1 MAKFSITGV
10 ESGASDSGALV
21 GASPYDTP
29 NDLLVRH
36 RSAANGVEN
45 NNPNGHMLA
54 GNYWEDAS
62 RQWFE
67 DIFGCEISH
76 PEIGYPDEQCNM
88 VASLDGL
95 FATPVTLTDWQ
106 GTEHLIPDGAVWECK
121 LPVYPSE
128 GGPARPERVW
138 QVMAQMMCSGADIAV
153 IAELPRSNPEW
164 VIAVIERDEKMIK
177 QLRDSVDEFWGHM
190 DKGTQYTPQTSEE
203 ASKMIGHNGGKVM
216 IDLSHG
222 PADGITAEEIET
234 LHAAADRYDAA
245 NGAIKLSEGIK
256 ESAKLEMQLIMGG
269 RDGVEIDGTRIKWAE
284 VNYKAKPEKITPAT
298 EASVGRRFS
307 VKVPA

>member
-21 GASPYDTP
+21 GASPYDTS

-67 DIFGCEISH
+67 DIFGCEITH
-76 PEIGYPDEQCNM
+76 PEIGYPDEVCNM

-95 FATPVTLTDWQ
+95 FAAPCTLVDWQ
-106 GTEHLIPDGAVWECK
+106 GVEHLIPDGAVWECK

-138 QVMAQMMCSGADIAV
+138 QVQAQMMCSGADIAV
-153 IAELPRSNPEW
+153 IAELPRSMPEW
-164 VIAVIERDEKMIK
+164 QIAVIARDDDMIK
-177 QLRDSVDEFWGHM
+177 QLRESVEEFWMHM
-190 DKGTQYTPQTSEE
+190 DKGTQYPPATVEE
-203 ASKMIGHNGGKVM
+203 ASRMIGHNGGKVM
-216 IDLSHG
+216 IDLSDG
-222 PADGITAEEIET
+222 PSDGITDEEIEI
-234 LHAAADRYDAA
+234 LAAAADRYDAA
-245 NGAIKLSEGIK
+245 SGAIKVSDSIK
-256 ESAKLEMQLIMGG
+256 KTAQLEMQTILGG
-269 RDGVEIDGTRIKWAE
+269 REGVVIDGTRIKWGE
-284 VNYKAKPEKITPAT
+284 VNYKAKPETIVPAK

-307 VKVPA
+307 VKIAS